1 MMSTK
6 TVLEEQMHRLEEKIG
21 ADEAWIEYVDNQV
34 LEQSDMTK
42 SISARLDEIEA
53 KMDDFVRIL
62 ERELGT
68 R

>member
-1 MMSTK
+1 MSTK

-34 LEQSDMTK
+34 LEQSDTTK
-42 SISARLDEIEA
+42 RISARLDEIEA
-53 KMDDFVRIL
+53 KMEDFVRIL

>member
-1 MMSTK
+1 MSTK

-42 SISARLDEIEA
+42 VISARLDEIEA

>member
-1 MMSTK
+1 MSTK
-6 TVLEEQMHRLEEKIG
+6 TVLEEQMHRLEAKIG

-42 SISARLDEIEA
+42 VISARLDEIEA

>member
-34 LEQSDMTK
+34 LEQSDTTK
-42 SISARLDEIEA
+42 RISARLDEIEA
-53 KMDDFVRIL
+53 KMEDFVRIL